1 MNGSLSVALLIVM
14 SAALFMLPLIPA
26 LAELNRKS
34 DAQPLSVIQQHA
46 GEIRHFADRF
56 RLYINELEP
65 LLLQAVNT
73 GTTLSGTLPDKTE
86 YLVLGSGKEALR
98 LPLRQSDETCPVLL
112 ATGIDLSL
120 PPDTAFSKDVY
131 VAGRFRGGTKNRYRA
146 ILGEKEVDLGAESH
160 VMRWVHA
167 VGNFSAGPACQLHGR
182 VSSDTGIQLSGGD
195 STFQRLNAPQIQFGN
210 PPMSSDFAD
219 TAEPSDSWA
228 TPPRLLHDGNFEI
241 PDGQTFRGNLVARG
255 VLRIG
260 RHAHILG
267 DVKGDRGVVVDEGAI
282 LRGSLISSNTMRIG
296 ANCDIHGP
304 VIAEKVLILEHG
316 TRCGSAEKPTTV
328 SAPWIQVE
336 EGVVVFG
343 TLWAREHGAVVAKV

>member
-1 MNGSLSVALLIVM
+1 MNSYLSVAVLIVM
-14 SAALFMLPLIPA
+14 SAALFALPLIPA
-26 LAELNRKS
+26 MTELNRKT

-56 RLYINELEP
+56 RVYIKELEP
-65 LLLQAVNT
+65 LLRQAVHA
-73 GTTLSGTLPDKTE
+73 GTTLSGTLPDKTD

-98 LPLRQSDETCPVLL
+98 LPLQQGDETCPVLL
-112 ATGIDLSL
+112 AAGVDLFL

-146 ILGEKEVDLGAESH
+146 ILGEKEVDLGGESH

-167 VGNFSAGPACQLHGR
+167 VGDFSAGPACQLHGR
-182 VSSDTGIQLSGGD
+182 VSSDTGIQLSGG
-195 STFQRLNAPQIQFGN
+195 STFQRLNAPHIEFGK
-210 PPMSSDFAD
+210 PPLPSDFANVSEPLD
-219 TAEPSDSWA
+219 SFATA
-228 TPPRLLHDGNFEI
+228 TRLLHDGDFEI
-241 PDGQTFRGNLVARG
+241 RDGETFRGNLVARG
-255 VLRIG
+255 ILRIG
-260 RHAHILG
+260 RRARILG

-304 VIAEKVLILEHG
+304 VIAEKFLILERG

-343 TLWAREHGAVVAKV
+343 TLWAREHGAAVAKA